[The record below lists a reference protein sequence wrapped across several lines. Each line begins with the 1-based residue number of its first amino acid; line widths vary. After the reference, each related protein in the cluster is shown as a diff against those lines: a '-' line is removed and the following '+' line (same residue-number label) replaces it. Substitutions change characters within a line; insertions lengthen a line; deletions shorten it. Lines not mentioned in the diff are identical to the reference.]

1 MFASIA
7 TELVW
12 KQSINQR
19 NIIYL
24 TVHKFMLKNLD
35 NKVNSRLLLINWPLN
50 HIIKFISGAD
60 LNDIEKLFF

>member
-1 MFASIA
+1 MFAGIA

-19 NIIYL
+19 NIIYF

-35 NKVNSRLLLINWPLN
+35 NKVTFIQVKVERSW
-50 HIIKFISGAD
+50 IIPCVAI
-60 LNDIEKLFF
+60 